1 MLIIVKN
8 SLVIGLELKYN
19 IKQKLDSLDSFFKLI
34 KILNNKIKNN
44 EINYTKIDTNK
55 NNIYLININD
65 DVVLEIIQNEIKPNN
80 TKEDNNNIK
89 IQTNQISNT
98 KNENILEFNEIDF
111 DFNLNE
117 NNILNKKEKIQVGI
131 EKSFEDF
138 SSFFWNN

>member
-19 IKQKLDSLDSFFKLI
+19 IKQKLDSLDKFFKLI
-34 KILNNKIKNN
+34 KMLNNKIKNN

-55 NNIYLININD
+55 NNIYLINIDD
-65 DVVLEIIQNEIKPNN
+65 DVIMEIIQNKIKLNN
-80 TKEDNNNIK
+80 TKKDNNNIK
-89 IQTNQISNT
+89 IQTNQISDT
-98 KNENILEFNEIDF
+98 KKENILEFNEIDF
-111 DFNLNE
+111 DLNK
-117 NNILNKKEKIQVGI
+117 NNIPNKKEKIQVGI